1 MLERS
6 QRLLLLT
13 SVFIVAASG
22 LVYELIAGAISSYLL
37 GDAVTQFSLII
48 GLFLS
53 AMGIGSYATQFVKQ
67 DLLLWFVRLELG
79 IALVGGISSVVIF
92 ATSAMLPTIFT
103 PHLLLLLH
111 WNRCDGRR

>member
-53 AMGIGSYATQFVKQ
+53 AMGLGSYATQYIKK

-79 IALVGGISSVVIF
+79 IALVDRPVDRICASSARTNSLVEF
-92 ATSAMLPTIFT
+92 E
-103 PHLLLLLH
+103 
-111 WNRCDGRR
+111 